1 MKGDWLKGK
10 GKDKGK
16 GKGKSRGETEKIG
29 INPRDVC
36 FFGCNNDSCFLL
48 GVDVFKVRTALL
60 LKVSKI
66 KVSSE
71 GVMKV

>member
-36 FFGCNNDSCFLL
+36 FL
-48 GVDVFKVRTALL
+48 GATMIPVFCL
-60 LKVSKI
+60 
-66 KVSSE
+66 
-71 GVMKV
+71 G